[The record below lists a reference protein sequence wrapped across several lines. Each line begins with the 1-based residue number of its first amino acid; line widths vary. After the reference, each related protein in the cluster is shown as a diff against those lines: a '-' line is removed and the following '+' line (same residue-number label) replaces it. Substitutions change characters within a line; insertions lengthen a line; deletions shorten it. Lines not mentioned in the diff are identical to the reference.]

1 VLPQSAGFNDEDQGD
16 RQVNGRQD
24 MTNITFDDEMG
35 RLQRALAQCEDMV
48 VRRSAV
54 VDALNLRAGERV
66 LEVGCGGGFY
76 AHEAAKFVGPKG
88 RVAAIDISAD
98 QIAAA
103 RERCAA
109 FPWVECQVANAAD
122 LPYGE
127 AEFDAAYGVQV
138 IEYMVDFGKAL
149 REMYRVLRPGGR
161 FINLATNF
169 TSIVWHSEQPQRMR
183 RVMDAF
189 LAHAPHPDLPAILS
203 PALRKAGFQ
212 PIRQRAVPIVNTS
225 YTENSFST
233 LVAKMIAG
241 YVVGREAVTSEE
253 ANDWLAEF
261 AVLEESGE
269 YFYSATPIITEAI
282 KVS

>member
-1 VLPQSAGFNDEDQGD
+1 
-16 RQVNGRQD
+16 

-48 VRRSAV
+48 VRR
-54 VDALNLRAGERV
+54 
-66 LEVGCGGGFY
+66 
-76 AHEAAKFVGPKG
+76 
-88 RVAAIDISAD
+88 
-98 QIAAA
+98 
-103 RERCAA
+103 
-109 FPWVECQVANAAD
+109 
-122 LPYGE
+122 
-127 AEFDAAYGVQV
+127 
-138 IEYMVDFGKAL
+138 
-149 REMYRVLRPGGR
+149 
-161 FINLATNF
+161 
-169 TSIVWHSEQPQRMR
+169 R

-189 LAHAPHPDLPAILS
+189 LAHAPYPDLPAILS

-212 PIRQRAVPIVNTS
+212 PIRQRAVPIVNMS

-261 AVLEESGE
+261 CGARRERRVLLLSNSN
-269 YFYSATPIITEAI
+269 YHTEAI